1 MLTHRHASHKS
12 PQVALS
18 LLQRLPAAIFLRS
31 SAAKHGPHGPAPCL
45 QREQAWSCGSV
56 LIATAGIVLG
66 DLRAEGLSMQAL
78 APEEGHLFLDVGSGC
93 GFLTMLAGHLVGD
106 TGRAVGVEVRP

>member
-1 MLTHRHASHKS
+1 MA
-12 PQVALS
+12 V
-18 LLQRLPAAIFLRS
+18 
-31 SAAKHGPHGPAPCL
+31 APCL

-66 DLRAEGLSMQAL
+66 DMRAEGLSMQAL
-78 APEEGHLFLDVGSGC
+78 APGEGHLFLDVGSGC

>member
-1 MLTHRHASHKS
+1 MCRCT
-12 PQVALS
+12 
-18 LLQRLPAAIFLRS
+18 AAIILHS
-31 SAAKHGPHGPAPCL
+31 SSVKHRPHGRVPCL
-45 QREQAWSCGSV
+45 QKEQAWSCGSV

-66 DLRAEGLSMQAL
+66 DMRVEALSMQAL